1 MGKEWG
7 PIVKGDA
14 EMTSTTVP
22 VQPRSLSQKVW
33 QSFMSALGSIVFGM
47 EDGTVSIF
55 GLVFGVAASATNS
68 QMVLLAGATGAISAA
83 VSMMAG
89 TYLDV
94 STERDRAQAE
104 IAKEKHEIE
113 QKPEQEAQKV
123 RDRLLQAGFTQADT
137 EVVLTVIQ
145 RTPGATL
152 KEEAAFE
159 LHIDTSAD
167 QNPWVQSIWMF
178 VSDLFAA
185 FVPVLPFAFL
195 PLGSAR
201 TLSLVVTTV
210 LLLLLGIGR
219 GIIGHKNVVVTAL
232 QTLSI
237 AAAAGVAGLLVGTLI
252 TGRLRG

>member
-1 MGKEWG
+1 
-7 PIVKGDA
+7 
-14 EMTSTTVP
+14 MTSTTVP

-68 QMVLLAGATGAISAA
+68 QTVLLAGATGAISAA

-113 QKPEQEAQKV
+113 QKPEQEAKKV
-123 RDRLLQAGFTQADT
+123 RDRLLQAGFTPADT

-145 RTPGATL
+145 RTPGAML

-167 QNPWVQSIWMF
+167 QSPWVQSIWMF

-252 TGRLRG
+252 AGRLRG